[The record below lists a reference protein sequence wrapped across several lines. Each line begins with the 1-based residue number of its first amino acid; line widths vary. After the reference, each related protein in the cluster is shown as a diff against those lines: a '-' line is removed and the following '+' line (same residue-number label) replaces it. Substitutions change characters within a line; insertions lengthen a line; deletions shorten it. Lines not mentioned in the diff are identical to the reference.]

1 MVRWCDGALKQTM
14 EKHKWCDG
22 ALKRTMEK
30 HKWRDGAMVRCFS
43 IFTCARQR
51 KDGERLDE
59 FDD

>member
-1 MVRWCDGALKQTM
+1 MVRWCVETDNGQQTTDNG
-14 EKHKWCDG
+14 KHKWC
-22 ALKRTMEK
+22 
-30 HKWRDGAMVRCFS
+30 DGAMVRCFS